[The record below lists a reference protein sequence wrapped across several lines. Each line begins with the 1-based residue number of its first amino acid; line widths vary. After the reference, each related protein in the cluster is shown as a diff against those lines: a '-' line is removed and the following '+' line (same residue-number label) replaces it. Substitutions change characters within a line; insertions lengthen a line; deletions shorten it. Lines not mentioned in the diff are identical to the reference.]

1 RGGRTKDEGRRTKA
15 VGLRSSSFVLRPS
28 FSLLISHLSLP
39 CGSIAVAG
47 RRGDAAGETRV
58 EEAGERGHD
67 LAGWRR
73 FALYAMIVF
82 VGMNL
87 RSVMLAVPPVLALI
101 QRDLALSYTLTGLL
115 TALPV
120 LMLGSVAL
128 PAGLLTGR
136 LGGRTMVALGL
147 GCLAAGALLRAV
159 APRSAV
165 LLYLFTA
172 LLSLGVALGQ
182 TAMPVLVRVWYPAR
196 IGLVAALF
204 TDGLIVGEALAAAL
218 TVPVVMRGWLG
229 AENWPATFVVWGVPV
244 VAALALWLVLAPP
257 APPTGARAVAWP
269 WRRPAGKPAARTR
282 VSAWHL
288 GLLGGAG
295 SLVYFSMNAFI
306 APYDAALG
314 QAAAAGA
321 ALTALNTA
329 QLPVTLALTL
339 VAQRVAGERWPFVA
353 TGVCAL
359 VGVAGWVWSPI
370 AWQPAWAALLGG
382 SASVTLVLGM
392 ALPPLLASREEVA
405 RLTGATLALTYIV
418 AFFGPLIGGRLW
430 DTLHVPAVAFLPV
443 AVAGLTLIVLGAML
457 PARDEGVVG
466 RQSSV
471 VSQESGVDG

>member
-1 RGGRTKDEGRRTKA
+1 MGGAD
-15 VGLRSSSFVLRPS
+15 
-28 FSLLISHLSLP
+28 
-39 CGSIAVAG
+39 
-47 RRGDAAGETRV
+47 
-58 EEAGERGHD
+58 ERGHD

-128 PAGLLTGR
+128 PAGLLAGR

-159 APRSAV
+159 APHSAV

-196 IGLVAALF
+196 IGLVSALF

-218 TVPVVMRGWLG
+218 TVPVVMRHWLG

-244 VAALALWLVLAPP
+244 IAALALWLVLTPP

-269 WRRPAGKPAARTR
+269 WRRPAGRAARTR

-314 QAAAAGA
+314 QATAAGP

-359 VGVAGWVWSPI
+359 GGVAGWVWSPV
-370 AWQPAWAALLGG
+370 AWQPAWAAVLGG

-392 ALPPLLASREEVA
+392 ALPPLLASREDVA
-405 RLTGATLALTYIV
+405 RLTGATLALTYVV

-430 DTLHVPAVAFLPV
+430 DMLHVPAVAFLPV

-457 PARDEGVVG
+457 PARDAPTDEGVG
-466 RQSSV
+466 RRQTADGSSEELRV
-471 VSQESGVDG
+471 ES